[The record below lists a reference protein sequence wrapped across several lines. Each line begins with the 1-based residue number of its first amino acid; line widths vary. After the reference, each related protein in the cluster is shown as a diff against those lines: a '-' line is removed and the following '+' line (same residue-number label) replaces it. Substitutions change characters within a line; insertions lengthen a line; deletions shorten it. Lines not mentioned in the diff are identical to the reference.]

1 MTEFLV
7 PLKFYTGGK
16 YLSRLS
22 RVVNKSLSLNF
33 SLNRNQPFT

>member
-16 YLSRLS
+16 YLSHLS